1 MRLPTATRSAL
12 ARRASGRSALCVLV
26 ALVGAFT
33 LAAPL
38 PPAAAAVRPHVSL
51 LAIERQAMCVTCKV
65 ALDESQAPQAD
76 REREYIL
83 SLIDEGKG
91 EPEIKRSLV
100 AQYGPTV
107 LGLPSAHGFDLAVY
121 LVPLAVVLGLLATVL
136 LLIPS
141 WRRRARA
148 QAAAAGTSAAT
159 LSPADAARLESD
171 LAHFD

>member
-1 MRLPTATRSAL
+1 MRAPAVMRAGRPSVVRLL
-12 ARRASGRSALCVLV
+12 AALV
-26 ALVGAFT
+26 AAVAL
-33 LAAPL
+33 LA
-38 PPAAAAVRPHVSL
+38 PASVAVAVAVAGVRPHVSL

-83 SLIDEGKG
+83 SLIDAGEG
-91 EPEIKRSLV
+91 EAEIKRALV

-107 LGLPSAHGFDLAVY
+107 LGLPSAHGFDLTVY

-136 LLIPS
+136 LLIPR
-141 WRRRARA
+141 WRRRARS
-148 QAAAAGTSAAT
+148 QAGASAGAAT

>member
-1 MRLPTATRSAL
+1 VRRSPVSVLAASVAVLAL
-12 ARRASGRSALCVLV
+12 AGPLV
-26 ALVGAFT
+26 APVS
-33 LAAPL
+33 
-38 PPAAAAVRPHVSL
+38 PAAAVPKPRVSL

-83 SLIDEGKG
+83 SLIDEGRD
-91 EPEIKRSLV
+91 EAEIKRSLV

-107 LGLPSAHGFDLAVY
+107 LGLPGAHGFDLAVY
-121 LVPLAVVLGLLATVL
+121 LVPLAVVLALLTTIL

-148 QAAAAGTSAAT
+148 QADAVAGSSTTT
-159 LSPADAARLESD
+159 LSPADSARLESD
-171 LAHFD
+171 LARFD

>member
-1 MRLPTATRSAL
+1 MRAGRPHTAGPSAARLL
-12 ARRASGRSALCVLV
+12 AALVVAV
-26 ALVGAFT
+26 AL
-33 LAAPL
+33 LA
-38 PPAAAAVRPHVSL
+38 PASAAVAVVRPHVSL

-83 SLIDEGKG
+83 SLIDAGEG
-91 EPEIKRSLV
+91 EAEIKRALV

-107 LGLPSAHGFDLAVY
+107 LGLPSAHGFDLTVY
-121 LVPLAVVLGLLATVL
+121 LVPLAVVLALLATVL
-136 LLIPS
+136 LLIPR
-141 WRRRARA
+141 WRRRARS
-148 QAAAAGTSAAT
+148 QAGASTGAAT